1 MASRHG
7 NRLYVQVLFEPGR
20 GDLFLKLTE
29 KFDKKP
35 AALLR
40 DLAYEYIKENTGE
53 SDFAEAEAIDLAKR
67 KEAIDARLE
76 GKAKKRWAALGLD
89 NLTPQECSETPEP
102 QCGLPPDAASDLDKN
117 SAA

>member
-20 GDLFLKLTE
+20 GDLFLELTK

-40 DLAYEYIKENTGE
+40 DLAYEYIKKNTDE
-53 SDFAEAEAIDLAKR
+53 FDFAKAEAIDLAKR

-76 GKAKKRWAALGLD
+76 GKAKKRWEALGLD
-89 NLTPQECSETPEP
+89 NLTPKESSETPEP
-102 QCGLPPDAASDLDKN
+102 QCGLQPDATTNPDES
-117 SAA
+117 SAE